1 MLVVCFICCNCLHV
15 CVCELVSNENIH
27 RKILK
32 VAELIYLR
40 MHVCVCVCVC
50 ACVCVRVCVRVFWS
64 WADLTKSADL

>member
-1 MLVVCFICCNCLHV
+1 M
-15 CVCELVSNENIH
+15 SNENIY

-50 ACVCVRVCVRVFWS
+50 MDVRAVCGCVCVCVCVCGGMCGVRVGVC
-64 WADLTKSADL
+64 ACA